1 MLRHTPD
8 DDGAAVAGRRARGD
22 DDVPGP
28 DLTAD
33 REGRHDPGG
42 GGGTRPATPLLSRD
56 LSRRGF
62 LRAAGAAGAS
72 LALASCARGAGG
84 AQPTEIVFFQSKPEV
99 TGYFDDLIDQ
109 FHSEQARVRVRH
121 DATSNLAGSFVRER
135 PPDIGC
141 LNYNFEISRYVERGV
156 LSDLGDMPEAD
167 RVLDELHPLIDV
179 TATYPGRTSVIP
191 YSLMAAA
198 VLYNREIF
206 AAHGLTVPTT
216 WDELMA
222 VCETLTAAG
231 VTPIYSTF
239 KDPWTIAQ
247 GHFDYTVGGL
257 VDTTRFFEQ
266 LKRQGT
272 EVGAGS
278 PVAFQKQFLDPV
290 QHMQEL
296 VPFSNDDAA
305 SRGYG
310 DGNLAFANGEAA
322 MYLQGPWAIGEIA
335 KSNPDL
341 DVGAFPLPVTDD
353 PADRKVRVNI
363 DLALWIPEGSRKKE
377 AAREFL
383 SFLMRPDVIDAY
395 NAHALGF
402 GVTKDAAPVTNG
414 TLVELQDYYDRAA
427 FYLGASQLVP
437 QSIPL
442 QNYTQ
447 SLAAGAAP
455 EPVLQTLDAD
465 WRRLAF
471 RS

>member
-1 MLRHTPD
+1 MPTTRTARPPAPQPPPD
-8 DDGAAVAGRRARGD
+8 PGATSPPTLASRDVSRRA
-22 DDVPGP
+22 
-28 DLTAD
+28 
-33 REGRHDPGG
+33 
-42 GGGTRPATPLLSRD
+42 
-56 LSRRGF
+56 F
-62 LRAAGAAGAS
+62 LRGVGAVGAG
-72 LALASCARGAGG
+72 LALGACSRGSAGSG
-84 AQPTEIVFFQSKPEV
+84 TTEIVFFQSKPEV
-99 TGYFDDLIDQ
+99 IGYFDELIQQ
-109 FHSEQARVRVRH
+109 FHDAQGKVRVRH

-156 LSDLGDMPEAD
+156 LSDLGDMPEAG
-167 RVLDELHPLIDV
+167 RILPGLQPLIDV
-179 TATYPGRTSVIP
+179 TATYPDRTSVIP

-198 VLYNREIF
+198 VLYNRTIF
-206 AAHGLTVPTT
+206 AEHDLTPPTT
-216 WDELMA
+216 WDELVA
-222 VCETLTAAG
+222 VCDTLTAAG
-231 VTPIYSTF
+231 VTPFYGTY

-247 GHFDYTVGGL
+247 GPFDYSVGGRL
-257 VDTTRFFEQ
+257 DTTRFFNQ

-272 EVGAGS
+272 NVGPDS
-278 PVAFQKQFLDPV
+278 PVSFEKQFLDPV
-290 QHMQEL
+290 EQMQQL
-296 VPFSNDDAA
+296 LPYDNPDAA

-310 DGNLAFANGEAA
+310 DGNLAFASGEAA

-335 KSNPDL
+335 KTAPDL
-341 DVGAFPLPVTDD
+341 DVGAFPLPMTDD

-363 DLALWIPEGSRKKE
+363 DLALWIPEGSRKKD

-383 SFLMRPDVIDAY
+383 AFLMQPEVIDAY

-402 GVTKDAAPVTNG
+402 GVTTDAAPVTNP
-414 TLVELQDYYDRAA
+414 TLVELQEYYDRSA

-455 EPVLQTLDAD
+455 EPVLRTLDAD

>member
-1 MLRHTPD
+1 MPE
-8 DDGAAVAGRRARGD
+8 
-22 DDVPGP
+22 P
-28 DLTAD
+28 DLTTARAD
-33 REGRHDPGG
+33 VTHRAGAP
-42 GGGTRPATPLLSRD
+42 PLSRD

-62 LRAAGAAGAS
+62 LRAAGVVGAG
-72 LALASCARGAGG
+72 LALGACARTSASE
-84 AQPTEIVFFQSKPEV
+84 PTEIVFFQSKPEV
-99 TGYFDDLIDQ
+99 IGYFDELIEQ
-109 FHSEQARVRVRH
+109 FHQEQSRVRVRH
-121 DATSNLAGSFVRER
+121 DATSNLAGSFVRES

-156 LSDLGDMPEAD
+156 LSDLGDLPEAG

-179 TATYPGRTSVIP
+179 TASYPGRTSVLP

-206 AAHGLTVPTT
+206 AQQGLTVPTT
-216 WDELMA
+216 WDELVA
-222 VCETLTAAG
+222 VCDALRAAG
-231 VTPIYSTF
+231 ITPIYSTF

-247 GHFDYTVGGL
+247 GHFDYTVGGM
-257 VDTTRFFEQ
+257 VDTTAFFDQ
-266 LKRQGT
+266 LKQQGT
-272 EVGAGS
+272 EVGPGS
-278 PVAFQKQFLDPV
+278 PVAFQKQFLPPV
-290 QHMQEL
+290 ERMQEL
-296 VPFSNDDAA
+296 VAYVNDDAA

-310 DGNLAFANGEAA
+310 DGNLAFADGQAA
-322 MYLQGPWAIGEIA
+322 MYLQGPWAIGEIV
-335 KSNPDL
+335 KTNPDL
-341 DVGAFPLPVTDD
+341 DVGAFPLPMTDD
-353 PADRKVRVNI
+353 PADRKVRVNV
-363 DLALWIPEGSRKKE
+363 DLALWIPEGSTKKA

-383 SFLMRPDVIDAY
+383 QFLMRPDVIDAY

-402 GVTKDAAPVTNG
+402 GVTKDAAPVTNS
-414 TLVELQDYYDRAA
+414 TLVELKEYYDRAD

-455 EPVLQTLDAD
+455 EPVLRTLDAD

>member
-1 MLRHTPD
+1 MS
-8 DDGAAVAGRRARGD
+8 RRA
-22 DDVPGP
+22 
-28 DLTAD
+28 
-33 REGRHDPGG
+33 
-42 GGGTRPATPLLSRD
+42 
-56 LSRRGF
+56 F
-62 LRAAGAAGAS
+62 LRGVGAVGAG
-72 LALASCARGAGG
+72 LALGACSRGSAGSG
-84 AQPTEIVFFQSKPEV
+84 TTEIVFFQSKPEV
-99 TGYFDDLIDQ
+99 IGYFDELIQQ
-109 FHSEQARVRVRH
+109 FHDAQSKVRVRH

-156 LSDLGDMPEAD
+156 LSDLGDMPEAG
-167 RVLDELHPLIDV
+167 RILPGLQPLIDV
-179 TATYPGRTSVIP
+179 TATYPDRTSVIP

-198 VLYNREIF
+198 VLYNRTIF
-206 AAHGLTVPTT
+206 AEHDLTPPTT
-216 WDELMA
+216 WDELVA
-222 VCETLTAAG
+222 VCDTLTAAG
-231 VTPIYSTF
+231 VTPFYGTY

-247 GHFDYTVGGL
+247 GPFDYSVGGRL
-257 VDTTRFFEQ
+257 DTTRFFNQ

-272 EVGAGS
+272 NVGPDS
-278 PVAFQKQFLDPV
+278 PVSFEKQFLDPV
-290 QHMQEL
+290 EQMQQL
-296 VPFSNDDAA
+296 LPYDNPDAA

-310 DGNLAFANGEAA
+310 DGNLAFASGEAA

-335 KSNPDL
+335 KTAPDL
-341 DVGAFPLPVTDD
+341 DVGAFPLPMTDD

-363 DLALWIPEGSRKKE
+363 DLALWIPEGSRKKD

-383 SFLMRPDVIDAY
+383 AFLMQPEVIDAY

-402 GVTKDAAPVTNG
+402 GVTTDTAPVTNP
-414 TLVELQDYYDRAA
+414 TLVELQEYYDRSA

-455 EPVLQTLDAD
+455 EPVLRTLDAD